1 MALSHS
7 LHDELALSLLV
18 YLEGLGSQVLL
29 VDHGPPRRLESEDR
43 VVVSGYLGLKGL
55 VLVDLGL
62 RRGESGRGEVKI
74 KRYAAICHSRYS
86 VCMAC
91 NNYC

>member
-62 RRGESGRGEVKI
+62 RKGEIKI